1 MAGWTLMIHTTGN
14 HVMKPIVEF
23 TIAETR
29 CRVVPAPVGDGHGH
43 GDDQILGLRTGVGT
57 GVGAELDAAQVI
69 GTCALNGRRYLILG
83 DTGSPQTIPAKV
95 STVVDCLTQR
105 ELQVAVLVCKGLGNK
120 QIADRLRLSE
130 WTVSSYL
137 RRIFVKLCVRTRA
150 AMVARVMAEVHD

>member
-14 HVMKPIVEF
+14 RVMKPIVEF

-29 CRVVPAPVGDGHGH
+29 CRVVPAPLGDGHG
-43 GDDQILGLRTGVGT
+43 DEQVLGLRTWFGGEP
-57 GVGAELDAAQVI
+57 GAAQVI
-69 GTCALNGRRYLILG
+69 GTCSLNGRRYLILG
-83 DTGSPQTIPAKV
+83 DTGSQQAIPATV
-95 STVVDCLTQR
+95 STVLDCLTQR

>member
-1 MAGWTLMIHTTGN
+1 MAGWTLMIHTAGN

-29 CRVVPAPVGDGHGH
+29 CRVVPAPVGDGHE
-43 GDDQILGLRTGVGT
+43 QILGLPTGVG
-57 GVGAELDAAQVI
+57 GEPDAAQVI

-83 DTGSPQTIPAKV
+83 DTGSPRTIPAKA
-95 STVVDCLTQR
+95 STVLDCLTQR

-120 QIADRLRLSE
+120 QIADRLHLSE